1 MESGRSGGE
10 AIKPLV
16 GDPEEEGDTGLC
28 IIPKKQGVYHIGHP
42 NPKVQNQEYKPAWF
56 ENQ

>member
-1 MESGRSGGE
+1 M
-10 AIKPLV
+10 

-28 IIPKKQGVYHIGHP
+28 IIPKKQGVYRTGDP
-42 NPKVQNQEYKPAWF
+42 NPKVQHQEYKPAWF

>member
-1 MESGRSGGE
+1 M
-10 AIKPLV
+10 

-28 IIPKKQGVYHIGHP
+28 IIPKKQGVYRIGDP
-42 NPKVQNQEYKPAWF
+42 NPKVQHQEYKPAWF